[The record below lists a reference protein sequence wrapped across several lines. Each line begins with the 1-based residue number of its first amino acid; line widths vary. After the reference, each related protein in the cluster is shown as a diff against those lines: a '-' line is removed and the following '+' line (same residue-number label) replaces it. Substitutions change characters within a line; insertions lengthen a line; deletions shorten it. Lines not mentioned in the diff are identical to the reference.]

1 MNDLP
6 KKISPCPI
14 IEANFEMRFDS
25 SFPEDAI
32 FGVIYS
38 QLQNE
43 FPKVD
48 YLPITQLPHAIKVQD
63 KNLAYAPYYKLS
75 NETFV
80 IQIGP
85 KVFSVG
91 CVGNYMGWDDF
102 SSKIKNYY
110 QIVSK
115 LPFIN
120 QFTRYSLRYINIF
133 NDTNFLAD
141 ANFNVIIDTESL
153 WGSKLHL
160 IVELPSEKST
170 SVLKIFDNAQATMKN
185 GIVSGS
191 VIDIESSVVP
201 KDFNNFE
208 QALEYIHDTEKELF
222 FRVLGKTAILKLNP
236 TY

>member
-14 IEANFEMRFDS
+14 IEANFEMRFNS
-25 SFPEDAI
+25 NFPEDAI

-38 QLQNE
+38 QLQSE

-48 YLPITQLPHAIKVQD
+48 YLPITQLPHAIKMQD

-75 NETFV
+75 NKEFV
-80 IQIGP
+80 VQIGP

-91 CVGNYMGWDDF
+91 CVGDYIGWDDF

-110 QIVSK
+110 QIISE

-120 QFTRYSLRYINIF
+120 QFTRYSLRYINLF

-141 ANFNVIIDTESL
+141 ANFNINIDTKSL
-153 WGSKLHL
+153 WGNRLHL
-160 IVELPSEKST
+160 IVELPLEKSI
-170 SVLKIFDNAQATMKN
+170 SVLKILDNAQAAMRD
-185 GIVSGS
+185 GMVSGS
-191 VIDIESSVVP
+191 VIDIESSVAP
-201 KDFNNFE
+201 EEFNNFE
-208 QALEYIHDTEKELF
+208 QALEHIHDTEKELF

-236 TY
+236 AY